1 MVLIVHIYSLCNQ
14 INYLLKPLKINNK
27 KEDFFHFKTSKSF
40 LFTRSERVNSF
51 DLKEWNN
58 DAADA
63 FADTDDDE
71 CLLFSSIHESRYT

>member
-1 MVLIVHIYSLCNQ
+1 
-14 INYLLKPLKINNK
+14 
-27 KEDFFHFKTSKSF
+27 
-40 LFTRSERVNSF
+40 VNSF

-71 CLLFSSIHESRYT
+71 CLLSFV

>member
-1 MVLIVHIYSLCNQ
+1 
-14 INYLLKPLKINNK
+14 
-27 KEDFFHFKTSKSF
+27 
-40 LFTRSERVNSF
+40 VNSF